1 MYGTIYRDIFV
12 ARMESFSS
20 SNGWSSEQ
28 LFLLFDH
35 LEQQEDSTG
44 VEIKFDISLLADWEP
59 YDSPDEWLEL
69 NSEQADPTNFSDYDS
84 PEWNDIRNHG
94 KEVLHHFSTSAGVVS
109 LR

>member
-1 MYGTIYRDIFV
+1 MYATIYREQFV
-12 ARMESFSS
+12 ARMKTFAAAG
-20 SNGWSSEQ
+20 GWSDEQ

-35 LEQQEDSTG
+35 LEEQENATF
-44 VEIKFDISLLADWEP
+44 EIKFDVSLLMHWEP

>member
-1 MYGTIYRDIFV
+1 MYATIYREQFV
-12 ARMESFSS
+12 ARMEAFDAAS
-20 SNGWSSEQ
+20 GWSSEQ

-35 LEQQEDSTG
+35 LEVEEDGTG
-44 VEIKFDISLLADWEP
+44 VERKFDVSLLSEWEP

-69 NSEQADPTNFSDYDS
+69 NSQQA
-84 PEWNDIRNHG
+84 RNHG